1 MLHWSQ
7 STLLLLLLLL
17 LLCPQEKPDAEE
29 CGKFGK
35 LWKEFG
41 RALKLGIV
49 EDNNNRWV
57 FLAGG
62 GACWATGWPMDE

>member
-1 MLHWSQ
+1 MESCWPFFYHKCFVLIC
-7 STLLLLLLLL
+7 LLLLLLLL
-17 LLCPQEKPDAEE
+17 QDKPSEEE

-49 EDNNNRWV
+49 EDNNNRWRGG
-57 FLAGG
+57 AGG
-62 GACWATGWPMDE
+62 HGVSL